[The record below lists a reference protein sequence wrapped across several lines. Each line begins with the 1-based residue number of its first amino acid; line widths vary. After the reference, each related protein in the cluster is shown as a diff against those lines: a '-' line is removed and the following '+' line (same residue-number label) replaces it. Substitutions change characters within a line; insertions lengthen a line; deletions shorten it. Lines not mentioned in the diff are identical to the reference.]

1 GILPGAG
8 RITTRNYMPT
18 YLQDT
23 TLDLS
28 PRKEL
33 TPKLQTLHPHH
44 VEHVVRIHLESFP
57 TFFLSFLGARF
68 LRELYGSFLVDPV
81 GVGLVAVNQEDK
93 VIGVAVGAIDPRGYF
108 TRLLKRR
115 WWAFCLGSIGAVA
128 KRPSVT
134 PRLFRA
140 LYYRGEPPTG
150 PV

>member
-1 GILPGAG
+1 
-8 RITTRNYMPT
+8 
-18 YLQDT
+18 
-23 TLDLS
+23 
-28 PRKEL
+28 
-33 TPKLQTLHPHH
+33 TLHPHH

-150 PV
+150 PVRALLSSILVEPRSQNSGVGKLLIHGWVNEVRRRGAP